1 MSEPMSQGIPLSNP
15 PVNLLVWHTPQE
27 DRRLEIADR
36 TAEDPRTAPVP
47 GQVRYVWQGEAKE
60 GQRVHFTKVLLPHA
74 PSDPRPAGNHPG
86 AQADRSENPA
96 DGIDTL
102 ADSPGLTVLRFR
114 LEPNRTELVVIN
126 PAGQLLTAGPIQTDA
141 IWVYID
147 FRDGK
152 VDRLCA
158 RQVKWL
164 QLNNQTL
171 IDQDKCGDVDR

>member
-1 MSEPMSQGIPLSNP
+1 
-15 PVNLLVWHTPQE
+15 VNLLVWHSPQE

-47 GQVRYVWQGEAKE
+47 GQVRYVWRGEAKE
-60 GQRVHFTKVLLPHA
+60 AQCMHFTKVLLPHA
-74 PSDPRPAGNHPG
+74 PSDPRPAGNTSG
-86 AQADRSENPA
+86 AQAERSDNPA

-102 ADSPGLTVLRFR
+102 ADSPDHTVLCFR

-126 PAGQLLTAGPIQTDA
+126 PSGQLLTAGPIQTDA
-141 IWVYID
+141 IWAYID
-147 FRDGK
+147 SRDGK

-158 RQVKWL
+158 RRVNLL